1 MKKLTIEELEMDF
14 DSILEKVEEGQ
25 SFLITSE
32 NGNAVLIPYDDYYE
46 SDEIIR
52 IHTDHDEGS

>member
-14 DSILEKVEEGQ
+14 DSILEKVEEGE
-25 SFLITSE
+25 SFLITSD

-52 IHTDHDEGS
+52 IYTDHDEGS

>member
-1 MKKLTIEELEMDF
+1 MKKLTIEELEIDF
-14 DSILEKVEEGQ
+14 DSVLEKVEKGE

-32 NGNAVLIPYDDYYE
+32 NGNAVLIPYDDYHE
-46 SDEIIR
+46 SDELIR